1 MLTKNHS
8 AVLLCCSF
16 AGDGRAG
23 RISLRNYSGDAP
35 RGVFRG
41 DAANL
46 WISRQKAT
54 TLIERHRMRLDHGYT
69 CERRARTTNQIVIDW
84 NDDFAGNI
92 QLAIQQ
98 QVIASMNETGQT
110 VFDGRQNAI
119 CGLIV

>member
-23 RISLRNYSGDAP
+23 RISLRNYARDAP
-35 RGVFRG
+35 GGIFRG

-54 TLIERHRMRLDHGYT
+54 TLIERNRMRLNHGYP
-69 CERRARTTNQIVIDW
+69 CKRGARTTN
-84 NDDFAGNI
+84 
-92 QLAIQQ
+92 
-98 QVIASMNETGQT
+98 
-110 VFDGRQNAI
+110 
-119 CGLIV
+119 